1 MERRILQLF
10 SSLSKRVHLSTYVPN
25 NEGHYPIYLLL
36 LMSSPTPAQRRRV
49 ERDNNNLAIVAEMVN
64 HHFIAEENVAL
75 TQQNQIQSA
84 LYRDLLEQFN
94 RVQQRVYAQ
103 ERRIAELEF
112 DLRDTLDHNERLVQ
126 LCYNLETSI
135 LECPDHP
142 GRDIIFN
149 VPPPVMREIDFQ
161 EVYDL
166 TSDSDATVEDD
177 REL

>member
-1 MERRILQLF
+1 
-10 SSLSKRVHLSTYVPN
+10 
-25 NEGHYPIYLLL
+25 
-36 LMSSPTPAQRRRV
+36 MSSPTPAQRRRV

-64 HHFIAEENVAL
+64 QHYIAEENVAL
-75 TQQNQIQSA
+75 TQRTEIQSA

-103 ERRIAELEF
+103 ERRISELEF

-142 GRDIIFN
+142 GRDLIFN
-149 VPPPVMREIDFQ
+149 VPPPIMSQAAFQ
-161 EVYDL
+161 EVIDL
-166 TSDSDATVEDD
+166 TSDSDATDEDD